1 MTQISNGL
9 IPSFPVENQGN
20 LYKPESPPID
30 EVNSNRFEENFNKAL
45 SEVSEGKEIV
55 SPPDTGAIDKKRS
68 SGSMGKVPDKKE
80 MEKNKP
86 GGNKKGKPLQNEK
99 KKNSKTVIDSDLLLL
114 KNKKRG
120 KIKNTEKGR
129 VKKTVSNNIEKK
141 SFSEEP
147 DLILDAENPDL
158 LNTGNANEMNQS
170 RVAETKDNA
179 DNQIQKRPKIDNETT
194 IIPFPQ
200 AGNSG
205 NQIKS
210 SKKMNIGKVGAKTS
224 KKGKEEQ
231 TLIVVDARSSRRGD
245 IQKIDVEG
253 KPSIQPDSPD
263 QIQKESNQIVLG
275 EQNTEK
281 PGGEDVKSFQSR
293 FAENREVHLA
303 RELKDSGNG
312 QIVKKASFLLR
323 DNNQGE
329 IKLILKPESL
339 GRVKIQLNMNENNLV
354 GKIIV
359 ENIRVGQIFENN
371 LNDLSKSFE
380 DAGFNSTSIE
390 VSVGDGQNKGT
401 DQKKEFQN
409 DQPFYSERLKTLD
422 DAVPAI
428 GRYGLESGS
437 QSINLVV

>member
-9 IPSFPVENQGN
+9 SPSFPVENQGN
-20 LYKPESPPID
+20 LYKPESPPIN
-30 EVNSNRFEENFNKAL
+30 EANSNRFEENFNKAM
-45 SEVSEGKEIV
+45 SEVSEGKETI
-55 SPPDTGAIDKKRS
+55 SPPDTGTVDKKRS
-68 SGSMGKVPDKKE
+68 SGSKEKVTVKKAVE
-80 MEKNKP
+80 ENKP
-86 GGNKKGKPLQNEK
+86 GGNKKGTLLQNGK
-99 KKNSKTVIDSDLLLL
+99 KKNPKTVGGSDLSLL
-114 KNKKRG
+114 KNKKRS

-129 VKKTVSNNIEKK
+129 VKKTVSNKTGERAVLDELAVK
-141 SFSEEP
+141 P
-147 DLILDAENPDL
+147 DMENPDL
-158 LNTGNANEMNQS
+158 PGIGTVGKISQNRDMESKNNDG
-170 RVAETKDNA
+170 ETQN
-179 DNQIQKRPKIDNETT
+179 RPKIENETT

-231 TLIVVDARSSRRGD
+231 TLTVIDARNNRRGD

-281 PGGEDVKSFQSR
+281 TGGEDVKSFQSR
-293 FAENREVHLA
+293 FAENREVLLA

-371 LNDLSKSFE
+371 LSGLSKSFE
-380 DAGFNSTSIE
+380 EAGFNSTSIE

-422 DAVPAI
+422 NAVPAI
-428 GRYGLESGS
+428 GRYGLGSGN
-437 QSINLVV
+437 QSIDLVV